1 MKGQRVEF
9 ESVRPRIVC
18 HMTMSIDGR
27 QDARR
32 WSRPA
37 AGIDAAQLRRHYDQ
51 VAAQFHADG
60 WIVGRVTMEEFAH
73 GVPRPVAPGDVPPGL
88 RATHVGDRAGRDV
101 AVAIDPSG
109 KLHYG
114 QDHAAGD
121 HVIAVVGEHVS
132 DGYLRE
138 LREDGVSYLFAGPDG
153 RDLARALSTLSR
165 DFGLETLLLE
175 GGGRINGAFLN
186 AGLIDEVSVLVYPG
200 IDGLA
205 GVSSIFEYP
214 GANGERPAAG
224 QSLRHR
230 DTELL
235 DGGTVWLRIRSSRPH
250 RHRLLRIALPPSEP
264 RCEVVLAVT
273 PVSHAGHSPAQPL

>member
-1 MKGQRVEF
+1 
-9 ESVRPRIVC
+9 
-18 HMTMSIDGR
+18 MTMSVDGR
-27 QDARR
+27 QDAGR

-37 AGIDAAQLRRHYDQ
+37 AGIEAARHRRHYDE
-51 VAAQFHADG
+51 VADRFDADG

-73 GVPRPVAPGDVPPGL
+73 GVPRLATAGGVLPGL
-88 RATHVGDRAGRDV
+88 RTTYLGDRAGRDV

-121 HVIAVVGEHVS
+121 HVIAVVGEQVP
-132 DGYLRE
+132 DAYLRE

-153 RDLARALSTLSR
+153 RDLGRALNILGR
-165 DFGLETLLLE
+165 DFGLDTLLLE

-214 GANGERPAAG
+214 GASGHRPAEG
-224 QSLRHR
+224 RSLRHLN
-230 DTELL
+230 TEVL
-235 DGGTVWLRIRSSRPH
+235 DGGTVWLRYQVEPAPLEALTRDRSS
-250 RHRLLRIALPPSEP
+250 
-264 RCEVVLAVT
+264 AVGAA
-273 PVSHAGHSPAQPL
+273 V